1 MEEYNS
7 WFRRAESEMRE
18 ELLEKVREE
27 MKKKP
32 VVIEREV
39 SEDVKAFLCRDTN
52 ITIPTISDY
61 DLFEV
66 PTWALIEELKK
77 RPGVVYRAN
86 ATDKGLVGWFEHA
99 PAIILGVK
107 LPVNDEV

>member
-1 MEEYNS
+1 VWQGITTGRRKTMEGHKWKPDTC
-7 WFRRAESEMRE
+7 WFDRVKVETDMKE
-18 ELLEKVREE
+18 ELLKKVKEE
-27 MKKKP
+27 LKKKP

-86 ATDKGLVGWFEHA
+86 ATD
-99 PAIILGVK
+99 
-107 LPVNDEV
+107 